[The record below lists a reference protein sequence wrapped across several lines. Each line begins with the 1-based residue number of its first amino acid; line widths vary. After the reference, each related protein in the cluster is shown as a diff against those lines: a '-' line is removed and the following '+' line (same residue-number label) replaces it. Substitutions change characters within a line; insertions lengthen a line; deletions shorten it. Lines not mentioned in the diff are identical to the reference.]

1 MLELLIGATP
11 LPNNPLIE
19 AVKEPIVIAEEVE
32 APAVE
37 EIKDPNGCEPAM
49 YWASEAPYYCIP
61 KNVAT
66 TARVAT
72 NTPTQ
77 ARGSSQGNSYA
88 YGNCTHYAKQLR
100 PDLPNN
106 LGNANKWYA
115 NAKAQG
121 LSVGYTPA
129 VGAVAEATTGY
140 MHVAVV
146 QKIDGD
152 MIYITEKNYKGFNV
166 VSSRWATASDFR
178 YIY

>member
-1 MLELLIGATP
+1 MIELILIGATP

-19 AVKEPIVIAEEVE
+19 TVKEPVVIEQV
-32 APAVE
+32 VE
-37 EIKDPNGCEPAM
+37 EPPKDPNGCEPAM

-61 KNVAT
+61 KQVAT
-66 TARVAT
+66 TARVTT
-72 NTPTQ
+72 NTTKQ
-77 ARGSSQGNSYA
+77 ARSDSHGNFYA
-88 YGNCTHYAKQLR
+88 YGNCTHLAKELR

-106 LGNANKWYA
+106 LGNANMWYI

-121 LSVGYTPA
+121 LPVGYEPA

-152 MIYITEKNYKGFNV
+152 RIYIIEKNYEGFNI
-166 VSSRWATASDFR
+166 VSSRWANASDFR
-178 YIY
+178 YLY